1 MNWDLNLEGD
11 FERKVLNRDLNL
23 EGDFERKFLNW
34 DLNQEGDFERKVL
47 NWDLNLD
54 KVGEI
59 SQTGRQRIPDRWSD
73 ETERVLTERFQIT
86 FRNFLKLLSR
96 GSEGT

>member
-11 FERKVLNRDLNL
+11 FERKVLNLDLNL
-23 EGDFERKFLNW
+23 D
-34 DLNQEGDFERKVL
+34 GDFERKVL

-73 ETERVLTERFQIT
+73 ETEPMLTERFQIT
-86 FRNFLKLLSR
+86 FWNFLKLLSR